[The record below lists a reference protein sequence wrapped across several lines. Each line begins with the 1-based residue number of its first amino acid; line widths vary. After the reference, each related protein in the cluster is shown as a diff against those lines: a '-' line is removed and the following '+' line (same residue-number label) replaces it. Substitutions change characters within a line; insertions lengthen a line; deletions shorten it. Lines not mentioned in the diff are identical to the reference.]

1 MAERA
6 RVHAIDAP
14 ARFRPALVKFI
25 DECRTALI
33 SAEADAGR
41 TISWIR
47 TNRYPYWKKQI
58 RVRLDE
64 LNRAKTEL
72 IMKQAM
78 RDPDEARSTV
88 EERKAVEKAKRR
100 VSEAEE
106 KTRVCKGWMRRLERE
121 QTKFRAQ
128 ISVLRRMLDND
139 LPRAVAELDRICT
152 ALEEYVKP
160 GGERPAARPGPVSG
174 TRTDPNEQTGDDA

>member
-47 TNRYPYWKKQI
+47 SNRYPYWKKQI
-58 RVRLDE
+58 RVRLDA

-78 RDPDEARSTV
+78 REPDEARSTI

-100 VSEAEE
+100 VAEAEE
-106 KTRVCKGWMRRLERE
+106 KTRVCKDWIRRLERE
-121 QTKFRAQ
+121 QTKFQAQ

-139 LPRAVAELDRICT
+139 LPRAVAELDRIII
-152 ALEEYVKP
+152 ALEQYVKL
-160 GGERPAARPGPVSG
+160 GGKKPAPRPRPADN
-174 TRTDPNEQTGDDA
+174 TEKETDP

>member
-6 RVHAIDAP
+6 RVHSIDAP
-14 ARFRPALVKFI
+14 ARFRPTLVKFI
-25 DECRTALI
+25 EECKTALI

-41 TISWIR
+41 TISKIR
-47 TNRYPYWKKQI
+47 SDRYPYWKKQI
-58 RVRLDE
+58 RVRQDE

-78 RDPDEARSTV
+78 REPDEARSTV

-106 KTRVCKGWMRRLERE
+106 KTRTCKHWLRQLERE
-121 QTKFRAQ
+121 QTKFQ
-128 ISVLRRMLDND
+128 SSISVLRRALDTD
-139 LPRAVAELDRICT
+139 MPRALAELDRIAT
-152 ALEEYVKP
+152 ALEEYVKL
-160 GGERPAARPGPVSG
+160 GGKRPAGRPRASESDGGRAPAKEGES
-174 TRTDPNEQTGDDA
+174 